1 MQRSLG
7 TGLFR
12 IIDHTREIRF
22 ADGLLKSTTLVL
34 PPAFEDAHRIP
45 DAERP

>member
-1 MQRSLG
+1 MELRHGSVSELS
-7 TGLFR
+7 T
-12 IIDHTREIRF
+12 IR
-22 ADGLLKSTTLVL
+22 AKSGRPTDLPKSTTLVL